1 MKQYIVH
8 LPTGKDYQT
17 ILYRGSYIT
26 IKNGE
31 IFNEDAPIRKTY
43 PKMFIE
49 YKPTEDKPTEDKPT
63 VEEVIEPAQEK
74 MSSTVDDFMEDDIN
88 NVENDDDVI
97 IETT

>member
-49 YKPTEDKPTEDKPT
+49 YKPTEDKPT